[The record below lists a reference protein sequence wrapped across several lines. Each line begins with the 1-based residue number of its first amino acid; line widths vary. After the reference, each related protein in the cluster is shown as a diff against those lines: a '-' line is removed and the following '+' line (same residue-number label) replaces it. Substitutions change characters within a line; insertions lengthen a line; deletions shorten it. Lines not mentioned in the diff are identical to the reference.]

1 MELYLHSNLIY
12 ENHLDTDRF
21 ARMLDDPSQCYK
33 FYWLGAII
41 GLITAL
47 EEDLS
52 FDQIIN
58 EMICDAWYS
67 VTKYH
72 LHLGPTIKG
81 KSENFLEHAIKTLQE
96 KVDLSP
102 SATKVDILKTIK
114 DNEAL
119 IKKDKTSILTR

>member
-58 EMICDAWYS
+58 EMIC
-67 VTKYH
+67 
-72 LHLGPTIKG
+72 
-81 KSENFLEHAIKTLQE
+81 
-96 KVDLSP
+96 
-102 SATKVDILKTIK
+102 
-114 DNEAL
+114 
-119 IKKDKTSILTR
+119 